1 MLGSW
6 GRITHQIS
14 GSRPRLGGAV
24 ARVVEGAAVEREAAA
39 ADAPVQSI
47 ARALEHGDALL
58 QSAADAPADRLP
70 VGPRRRAALRQGGE
84 LDGELAERHA
94 EPLGEQG
101 ARDAPHA
108 DAHD

>member
-47 ARALEHGDALL
+47 ARALEHGDSLL
-58 QSAADAPADRLP
+58 QGAADAPAGRRP
-70 VGPRRRAALRQGGE
+70 VAPRRRAALRPAGGP
-84 LDGELAERHA
+84 DGHLAGRQA
-94 EPLGEQG
+94 ETPRQTV
-101 ARDAPHA
+101 ARDCRR
-108 DAHD
+108 